1 VNRFTFN
8 NQTEKRYF
16 ESCLKKGKNLASSLL
31 LPICSLLLYPQKITP
46 MISKKTDR
54 ANLEKKK
61 GLFTEIGLVLALIFT
76 LAAFEYTKED
86 LKQSSLMALR
96 DAKGESEI
104 VPITRQEL
112 QKPVEPPKPKTVII
126 DLKIVEDDVKLDDNL
141 DFDAFDANQNDAIKI
156 ANVVGNSKEEEEEDK
171 QVFLIVEDMP
181 TFQGGSIENFRNY
194 IQQTVK
200 YPALAMENSISGTVY
215 VSFVV
220 NRRGEVSG
228 INIVRGVDASLDEAV
243 INALKQAP
251 VWEPGKQRGKPVN
264 VSFSIPVKFILQ

>member
-1 VNRFTFN
+1 
-8 NQTEKRYF
+8 
-16 ESCLKKGKNLASSLL
+16 
-31 LPICSLLLYPQKITP
+31 
-46 MISKKTDR
+46 MISKKTER

-61 GLFTEIGLVLALIFT
+61 GLFTEIGLVIALVFS
-76 LAAFEYTKED
+76 LLAFEYTKED
-86 LKQSSLMALR
+86 LKTNQLQAMR
-96 DAKGESEI
+96 DAQGETEI

-126 DLKIVEDDVKLDDNL
+126 DLKIVEDNVKLDDNL
-141 DFDAFDANQNDAIKI
+141 DFDAFDVNENDAIKI
-156 ANVVGNSKEEEEEDK
+156 ATVVGNKEQEEEDK

-181 TFQGGSIENFRNY
+181 SFQGGTIENFRNY
-194 IQQTVK
+194 IQSTVK

-220 NRRGEVSG
+220 NRRGEVSS

-251 VWEPGKQRGKPVN
+251 TWEPGKQRGKPVN

>member
-1 VNRFTFN
+1 
-8 NQTEKRYF
+8 
-16 ESCLKKGKNLASSLL
+16 
-31 LPICSLLLYPQKITP
+31 
-46 MISKKTDR
+46 MIDKKTER

-61 GLFTEIGLVLALIFT
+61 GLFTEIGLVLALLFT
-76 LAAFEYTKED
+76 LGAAEYTKED
-86 LKQSSLMALR
+86 LKDSKIMALR
-96 DAKGESEI
+96 DAKGEEEI
-104 VPITRQEL
+104 IPITRQEL

-126 DLKIVEDDVKLDDNL
+126 DLKIVEDDVKLEDNL

-156 ANVVGNSKEEEEEDK
+156 ATVVGNSKEEEEEDK

-181 TFQGGSIENFRNY
+181 SFQGGTIENFRNY

-220 NRRGEVSG
+220 NRRGEVSN
-228 INIVRGVDASLDEAV
+228 INIVRGVDPSLDEAV
-243 INALKQAP
+243 ITALKAAP
-251 VWEPGKQRGKPVN
+251 TWSPGKQRGKPVN

>member
-1 VNRFTFN
+1 
-8 NQTEKRYF
+8 
-16 ESCLKKGKNLASSLL
+16 
-31 LPICSLLLYPQKITP
+31 
-46 MISKKTDR
+46 MISKKTER

-86 LKQSSLMALR
+86 LKTSTLQAIR
-96 DAKGESEI
+96 DAQGEEEI
-104 VPITRQEL
+104 IPITRQEL

-126 DLKIVEDDVKLDDNL
+126 DLKIVEDDVKLEDNL

-156 ANVVGNSKEEEEEDK
+156 ATVVGNTSKEEEEEDK

-200 YPALAMENSISGTVY
+200 YPQIAMENSISGTVY

-220 NRRGEVSG
+220 NRRGEVSN
-228 INIVRGVDASLDEAV
+228 INIVRGVDPSLDEAV
-243 INALKQAP
+243 ITALKQAP

-264 VSFSIPVKFILQ
+264 VSFSIPVKFILN